1 MKMRLPRLSLLGR
14 VALSLAAVALLP
26 LAVSSFGLVD
36 LNRDALI
43 DQVLRTHV
51 VAAQTAASRLSAFV
65 STRAALARGAAA
77 NPVLADPRSD
87 EARRFLAE
95 NLLAWADL
103 GVLAIQVADPAGEEV
118 IRAQLRG
125 GQERMMG
132 EITSALEADPRPAL
146 LALPGAV
153 VRLTAPLP
161 AGAGLLRLV
170 YDAGRLRDV
179 VSPAALGEEAEIAV
193 ADRQGRIVLGGSLAG
208 FPEAMVRSAL
218 PGLLSGA
225 GRFQGADGEVL
236 GAYAPIPDSDWV
248 VLSRQPTRV
257 AEAVAVRLR
266 RRSAAAIGTALLL
279 IAGLSAL
286 AYGSLVRPIR
296 ELLEAQRR
304 LVQLPPSETGGDEI
318 EELRRSFDALERSLS
333 DRRYLENV
341 FLGRYQV
348 VEPLG
353 AGAMGSVFRGWDPK
367 LQRGVALKTVRLDA
381 SVQPAKRR
389 QLMETLLREAVT
401 LARLSHPHVV
411 PVYDVE
417 DSPAGAF
424 VAMELVD
431 GMNLESL
438 LWKRGRLP
446 ADQAVPLGAA
456 IARALAAAHAHGFV
470 HRDVKP
476 ANVLLGRDG
485 SIKVS
490 DFGISELLATNTDRG
505 KAVFGTPGYVPPE
518 TLEQGEY
525 GTAGDL
531 FALGAVLYRC
541 LRGIHPFPGGNVHEV
556 VKATLL
562 RPAQPLSRTV
572 PDLPPGL
579 GELIL
584 SLLEKEAALRPQ
596 SAAAVAA
603 ELEALA
609 AARGYR
615 WSLDLAAESLPAEL
629 PAETRSQWIS
639 TFGRTQPIERR

>member
-1 MKMRLPRLSLLGR
+1 MKLRLPRLSLLGR

-26 LAVSSFGLVD
+26 LAISSFGLVD
-36 LNRDALI
+36 LNRDALV

-51 VAAQTAASRLSAFV
+51 VAAQTAASRMTAFV

-77 NPVLADPRSD
+77 NPVLADPQSD
-87 EARRFLAE
+87 EARRFLSE

-103 GVLAIQVADPAGEEV
+103 GVLAVQVADPGGEEV

-125 GQERMMG
+125 GQER
-132 EITSALEADPRPAL
+132 IASALAADPRPAL
-146 LALPGAV
+146 LALPGGT

-161 AGAGLLRLV
+161 GNAGLLRLV
-170 YDAGRLRDV
+170 CDAGRLGDV
-179 VSPAALGEEAEIAV
+179 VSPAALGEEAEIVV

-225 GRFQGADGEVL
+225 GRFQGPDGEVL

-367 LQRGVALKTVRLDA
+367 LQRGVALKTVRLD
-381 SVQPAKRR
+381 STVLPEKRR

-446 ADQAVPLGAA
+446 VEQAVPLGAA

-531 FALGAVLYRC
+531 FALGAILYRC
-541 LRGIHPFPGGNVHEV
+541 LRGIHPFAGGNVHEI
-556 VKATLL
+556 VKATML

-572 PDLPPGL
+572 PGLPPGL
-579 GELIL
+579 EALVL
-584 SLLEKEAALRPQ
+584 RLLEKQAALRPR
-596 SAAAVAA
+596 SAEAVAA

-615 WSLDLAAESLPAEL
+615 WSLDLAAESPPADL

-639 TFGRTQPIERR
+639 TFGREGSYTD

>member
-1 MKMRLPRLSLLGR
+1 MRIRPLRISLLGR
-14 VALSLAAVALLP
+14 VALALAAVALLP
-26 LAVSSFGLVD
+26 LAISSFGLVD
-36 LNRDALI
+36 LNRDALV
-43 DQVLRTHV
+43 DQVLRTHA
-51 VAAQTAASRLSAFV
+51 VAAQTAASRLSSFL

-95 NLLAWADL
+95 NLKAWADL
-103 GVLAIQVADPAGEEV
+103 GVLAVQVADPAGGEV

-125 GQERMMG
+125 GQAAMTER
-132 EITSALEADPRPAL
+132 IAAALAGGPGPAL
-146 LALPGAV
+146 LALPGGA

-161 AGAGLLRLV
+161 GGAGLLRLV
-170 YDAGRLRDV
+170 CDGGRLREA
-179 VSPAALGEEAEIAV
+179 VSASALGEEAEIAV
-193 ADRQGRIVLGGSLAG
+193 ADRRGRTVLGAGSLAG
-208 FPEAMVRSAL
+208 FPEAMVRGAL

-225 GRFQGADGEVL
+225 GRFQGADGQEVL
-236 GAYAPIPDSDWV
+236 GAWAPVPDSDWV

-257 AEAVAVRLR
+257 AEAVAGRLR

-279 IAGLSAL
+279 IAGLSAV
-286 AYGSLVRPIR
+286 AWGSLVRPIR
-296 ELLEAQRR
+296 DLVEAQRR
-304 LVQLPPSETGGDEI
+304 LAQLPPSQTGGDEI
-318 EELRRSFDALERSLS
+318 EELRRSFEALERSLS

-353 AGAMGSVFRGWDPK
+353 TGAMGSVFRAWDPK
-367 LQRGVALKTVRLDA
+367 LQRGVALKTVRLD
-381 SVQPAKRR
+381 PALVPEKRR
-389 QLMETLLREAVT
+389 KLLETLLREAVT

-446 ADQAVPLGAA
+446 AAQAVPLGAA
-456 IARALAAAHAHGFV
+456 IARALAAAHANGFV

-518 TLEQGEY
+518 TLERGEY
-525 GTAGDL
+525 GTSGDL

-541 LRGIHPFPGGNVHEV
+541 LRGIHPFAGGNVPEI

-562 RPAQPLSRTV
+562 RPVQPLSRTV

-579 GELIL
+579 EDLVL
-584 SLLEKEAALRPQ
+584 RLLDKESALRPR
-596 SAAAVAA
+596 SAEAVAA

-609 AARGYR
+609 ATLGWR
-615 WSLDLAAESLPAEL
+615 WSLDLAAESPPAGPPEAPTL
-629 PAETRSQWIS
+629 PAETRSQWI
-639 TFGRTQPIERR
+639 TV